1 MLKYNGDPCKE
12 HGRSKIQ
19 TYFQSFYILC
29 CECSKLCA
37 DCRANEHHSC
47 CNQLDPSLHRI
58 TEGAIGPG
66 DNNLKKVR
74 DDPHPCRAAD
84 DIHSGWQTLTHR
96 RDGILIKPPPTP
108 RKPPRTPVKAETMRT
123 THMEI

>member
-66 DNNLKKVR
+66 DNDLKKVR
-74 DDPHPCRAAD
+74 ADRHPCRAAD
-84 DIHSGWQTLTHR
+84 DVHKGRHPYKTAADPQEACEQACEG
-96 RDGILIKPPPTP
+96 RDYENDPHGNMKP
-108 RKPPRTPVKAETMRT
+108 
-123 THMEI
+123 